1 MRTPLLTTSEKMAN
15 LQTRAKARD
24 YIWVPCSSPIFWVPS
39 FVPNVLRIMIVPNVL
54 RIMFVS
60 NVVAGFSPRSY

>member
-1 MRTPLLTTSEKMAN
+1 M
-15 LQTRAKARD
+15 
-24 YIWVPCSSPIFWVPS
+24 FWVPS
-39 FVPNVLRIMIVPNVL
+39 FVPNILRIMIVPNVL

>member
-24 YIWVPCSSPIFWVPS
+24 YIWGKR
-39 FVPNVLRIMIVPNVL
+39 VL
-54 RIMFVS
+54 
-60 NVVAGFSPRSY
+60 NVVAGFSPRSVA